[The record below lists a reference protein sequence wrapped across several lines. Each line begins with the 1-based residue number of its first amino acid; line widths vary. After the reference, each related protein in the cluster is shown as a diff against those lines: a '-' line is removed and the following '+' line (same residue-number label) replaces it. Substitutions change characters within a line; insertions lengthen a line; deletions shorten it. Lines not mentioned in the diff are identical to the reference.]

1 MVDRVIHNRM
11 VHDGTR
17 EAVRAFYDQ
26 HPYPPAVDDLD
37 GYRRLWE
44 EEGRRRAD
52 FHLHWPGRAYREG
65 LQVLVAGCGTSQA
78 AKHALREPTSR
89 VVGIDVSETS
99 VRHTE
104 ALKRK
109 YNLSNLEVYRL
120 PVERVGDLSRRFDKI
135 VCTGVLHHLPA
146 PEEGLHA
153 LRAMLPP
160 DGAMDL
166 MVYAPYG
173 RAGVYM
179 LQEYCRRLGI
189 GHTDQEIRMLAVTL
203 AALPPHHPL
212 ARLLAESPDFQHKD
226 ALADAL
232 LHPQDRAYSV
242 PQLFDLIEG
251 CGLKFGR
258 WVRQAPYLP
267 GCGRLAATPH
277 AARLTA
283 LPPREQYA
291 AVELFRG
298 TMLRHSLIVHRD
310 DSPDGGRP
318 PRFDD
323 DGWLGYVPIRLP
335 ETIRVQERLP
345 PGAVAVL
352 INRAHTDT
360 DLFLP
365 VDEEQGR
372 WFDAIDGRKTA
383 GAILERVMGGGRQP
397 PDRIHARRF
406 FEQLWRHDLLVM
418 DASGHN
424 GESDDRPLQG
434 RTLQKSSRLSAKLT
448 VLE

>member
-1 MVDRVIHNRM
+1 MDDRDTHNRM
-11 VHDGTR
+11 DHDGTR

-52 FHLHWPGRAYREG
+52 FHLHWPGTAYREG

-89 VVGIDVSETS
+89 VVGIDVSERS

-104 ALKRK
+104 TLKRK

-120 PVERVGDLSRRFDKI
+120 PVERVGNLSRQFDKI

-146 PEEGLHA
+146 PEEGLCA
-153 LRAMLPP
+153 LRAMLQP

-189 GHTDQEIRMLAVTL
+189 GHTDQEIRVLAVTL

-251 CGLKFGR
+251 CGLRFGR
-258 WVRQAPYLP
+258 WVRQAPYMP
-267 GCGRLAATPH
+267 GCGLLAATPH
-277 AARLTA
+277 ADRLSA

-310 DSPDGGRP
+310 DSPGGGRP

-335 ETIRVQERLP
+335 ETIRVQERPP

-365 VDEEQGR
+365 IDEEQGR

-383 GAILERVMGGGRQP
+383 GAILERVMDRRRQP
-397 PDRIHARRF
+397 PERIRARRF
-406 FEQLWRHDLLVM
+406 FEQLWRHDLVVM
-418 DASGHN
+418 DASGDN
-424 GESDDRPLQG
+424 GEPDI
-434 RTLQKSSRLSAKLT
+434 
-448 VLE
+448 

>member
-1 MVDRVIHNRM
+1 MRC
-11 VHDGTR
+11 
-17 EAVRAFYDQ
+17 A
-26 HPYPPAVDDLD
+26 
-37 GYRRLWE
+37 
-44 EEGRRRAD
+44 
-52 FHLHWPGRAYREG
+52 
-65 LQVLVAGCGTSQA
+65 S
-78 AKHALREPTSR
+78 PTSR

-109 YNLSNLEVYRL
+109 YNLGNLEVYRL

-146 PEEGLHA
+146 PEEGLCA
-153 LRAMLPP
+153 LRAMLQP

-189 GHTDQEIRMLAVTL
+189 GHTDQEIRVLAVTL

-267 GCGRLAATPH
+267 GCGRLGRNTPCRQTYGAA
-277 AARLTA
+277 AAGAVCRGRA
-283 LPPREQYA
+283 VPGDDA
-291 AVELFRG
+291 APQ
-298 TMLRHSLIVHRD
+298 
-310 DSPDGGRP
+310 PDRP
-318 PRFDD
+318 P
-323 DGWLGYVPIRLP
+323 
-335 ETIRVQERLP
+335 
-345 PGAVAVL
+345 
-352 INRAHTDT
+352 
-360 DLFLP
+360 
-365 VDEEQGR
+365 
-372 WFDAIDGRKTA
+372 
-383 GAILERVMGGGRQP
+383 GRQP
-397 PDRIHARRF
+397 RWRPAAPFRRRRVAGLCPDPAAG
-406 FEQLWRHDLLVM
+406 D
-418 DASGHN
+418 DPCAGAAASGCGGGAHQP
-424 GESDDRPLQG
+424 GPHRYGPVSSG
-434 RTLQKSSRLSAKLT
+434 R
-448 VLE
+448 